1 MSETEAPIIDCR
13 NLTKR
18 YGANTAVEAFD
29 WQIAP
34 GTVTGLLGANG
45 AGKTTTLQMLVDLVS
60 PTRGEARI
68 FGKLAAKLNS
78 SDFARLGYV
87 AESQE
92 LPDWMTIEYLLNYL
106 KPMYPTWDDAFSQRL
121 LDLFDLPRDRKISEL
136 SRGMRMK
143 AAFVSSLAYR
153 PELLILD
160 ELFGGLDPV
169 VREDL
174 IDALLELTTQERWTI
189 VVSSH
194 DLDDIERLLDHVA
207 ILNHGRLLLH
217 VPIESIQARFR
228 SISFRS
234 HHTPSKLPEH
244 WLGYDAD
251 QGRVQLV
258 DTAFEEGET
267 LEKLRAEF
275 PDLEDVAIDP
285 MTLKAAYI
293 ALMRARRDHSE
304 PQRQL
309 VS

>member
-1 MSETEAPIIDCR
+1 MSETDAPIIDCR
-13 NLTKR
+13 SLTKR
-18 YGANTAVEAFD
+18 YGKNTAVEALD

-34 GTVTGLLGANG
+34 GTVTGLLGRNG
-45 AGKTTTLQMLVDLVS
+45 AGKTTTLRMLVDMIT
-60 PTRGEARI
+60 PTRGEARV
-68 FGKLAAKLNS
+68 FGKLAAKLDS

-121 LDLFDLPRDRKISEL
+121 LDLFDLPGDRKISEL

-160 ELFGGLDPV
+160 EPFSGLDPV

-174 IDALLELTTQERWTI
+174 IDALLEITMQERWTI
-189 VVSSH
+189 VLSSH
-194 DLDDIERLLDHVA
+194 DLDDIERLIDHVA
-207 ILNHGRLLLH
+207 ILDHGRLLLQ
-217 VPIESIQARFR
+217 VPIETIQAGFR

-234 HHTPSKLPEH
+234 KHTPTKLPEH
-244 WLGYDAD
+244 WLGYEAE
-251 QGRVQLV
+251 QGRVQLIE
-258 DTAFEEGET
+258 TAFDERET
-267 LEKLRAEF
+267 LSILRAQF

-285 MTLKAAYI
+285 MTLKAAYV
-293 ALMRARRDHSE
+293 ALMRARGGRSE
-304 PQRQL
+304 PQSQL